1 VSKRLRS
8 RLASSTEV
16 RKQSRSSSGLSSGLS
31 SRPSSSARSISHSIF
46 RSFCDQEGS
55 AVIEFVVLA
64 LPLLLPLTVYLNEVH
79 QNSIINSDLHN
90 LARQS
95 ARAFITSNDESLESP
110 RMQTILNLFESK
122 ILAPSGISEVPTLNI
137 ECSAYPC
144 LTPNA
149 EVKVTASITHLHKNF
164 SGIFRFISAPSV
176 QFSASDTQIVDA
188 WR

>member
-1 VSKRLRS
+1 MRLRRNLIRNLITRLMRKLRIALT
-8 RLASSTEV
+8 RLAS
-16 RKQSRSSSGLSSGLS
+16 
-31 SRPSSSARSISHSIF
+31 
-46 RSFCDQEGS
+46 DQQGS
-55 AVIEFVVLA
+55 AVIEFIVLA

-95 ARAFITSNDESLESP
+95 ARAFITSSDDSFEES

-122 ILAPSGISEVPTLNI
+122 ILVPAGISEVPTLDI
-137 ECSAYPC
+137 QCSASPC

-149 EVKVTASITHLHKNF
+149 QVKVTASITHLHKNF
-164 SGIFRFISAPSV
+164 SGIFRFISAPLV